1 MDERP
6 RIASIAQQVAAMAT
20 VDLRIE
26 LAQDSD
32 GLWTAHLE
40 RNDAGDGAHWA
51 CDSDPQ
57 VSRLAAILDAL
68 KIAAANR
75 QLD

>member
-6 RIASIAQQVAAMAT
+6 RIASIAQNVAAMAT

-26 LAQDSD
+26 LHPTDD
-32 GLWTAHLE
+32 GLWNAHLE
-40 RNDAGDGAHWA
+40 RNDAADGAHWA

-68 KIAAANR
+68 KVAAANN
-75 QLD
+75 QLE